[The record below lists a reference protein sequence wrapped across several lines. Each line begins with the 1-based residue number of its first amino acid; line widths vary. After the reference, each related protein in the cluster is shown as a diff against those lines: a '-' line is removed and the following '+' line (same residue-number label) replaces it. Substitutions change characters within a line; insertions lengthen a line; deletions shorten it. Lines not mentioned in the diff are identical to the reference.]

1 VQPTLKPTLVF
12 FAAST
17 LILSACHDSV
27 VNQADRQVYQVIK
40 ERQQDAIGTSYDV
53 QIDEVPPAPQTP
65 SARLYSFT
73 PRPVEDALPDI
84 FAAAKPVPAA
94 DPSVE
99 QGGVAPSAVDA
110 DVMLTDD
117 VFTEAE
123 RAQLQVFS
131 LSTALAYAAQHA
143 REFQD
148 AKEDLYL
155 AALDL
160 TLERHLW
167 TPQWVASVEAQYA
180 NYGQVRDFDRA
191 MSAVSQVAVTQRLPF
206 GGEVAA
212 RVVNSIMRD
221 LGVHTTSGESGNFIL
236 SADIPLWRGAG
247 KVAYE
252 SRYQAEREL
261 IYAVR
266 DFESF
271 RRAFLVDI
279 SADYFA
285 LQAAKAAI
293 DNAYDSY
300 VSRRTDLD
308 KAATIA
314 PTTKSRDVSDLPRA
328 RSSLRSAEA
337 NLVSA
342 KERYLSAL
350 DTFKIRIGMPI
361 EDLLDVVDQDLDTES
376 EAIETLLPDVTDQEA
391 IDAALRFRLD
401 LLTSADIVDDARRG
415 VLVARNR
422 ILPDL
427 NIGGSATLDTDPAH
441 LNSTS
446 YNTERTTWRADIS
459 LRMDDRKAERTAY
472 RASIIA
478 ERQSDRRHEQFENQ
492 VRAEV
497 RRTLR
502 RVRQQDQLRLIQEAN
517 VEENEFRAE
526 LAAELYN
533 LGRSTNQDKV
543 DAEIDLLNAKNDYA
557 VAVAAYRNAILEFRR
572 DTGTLRIT
580 DDGSWFAATD
590 RGPAVGAP

>member
-1 VQPTLKPTLVF
+1 MPVQSTLKPRIIL
-12 FAAST
+12 FALFVPA
-17 LILSACHDSV
+17 LSACHDHV
-27 VNQADRQVYQVIK
+27 VSQADRQVYRLIE
-40 ERQQDAIGTSYDV
+40 ERQQAAIGTSYDV
-53 QIDEVPPAPQTP
+53 KIDEVPPAEQAP
-65 SARLYSFT
+65 SARMYDFT

-84 FAAAKPVPAA
+84 FAKARPKPPAA
-94 DPSVE
+94 DPDAE
-99 QGGVAPSAVDA
+99 EGGPDRSE
-110 DVMLTDD
+110 MLSED
-117 VFTEAE
+117 VFTAE
-123 RAQLQVFS
+123 EQARLQVFS
-131 LSTALAYAAQHA
+131 LSEALTYAAHHA

-167 TPQWVASVEAQYA
+167 TPQWVAAVEGQYA

-191 MSAVSQVAVTQRLPF
+191 MSAVSEFAVTQRLPF

-212 RVVNSIMRD
+212 RVVNNIMRD

-271 RRAFLVDI
+271 RRAFLVSV
-279 SADYFA
+279 SADYFD
-285 LQAAKAAI
+285 LQQARAAI
-293 DNAYDSY
+293 KNAHESY
-300 VSRRTDLD
+300 KSRLADLD

-328 RSSLRSAEA
+328 KSSLRSAEA

-342 KERYLSAL
+342 KERYLSLL
-350 DTFKIRIGMPI
+350 DSFKIRIGMPI
-361 EDLLDVVDQDLDTES
+361 DNPLDVVGQEKDEES
-376 EAIETLLPDVTDQEA
+376 LAIESLLPEITEEQA
-391 IDAALRFRLD
+391 IEAALRFRLD
-401 LLTSADIVDDARRG
+401 LVTSADSVDDARRG

-427 NIGGSATLDTDPAH
+427 DIGGSVSLDTDPSH

-446 YNTERTTWRADIS
+446 YNTERTTWRADIQ
-459 LRMDDRKAERTAY
+459 LRLDDRKTERNAY

-492 VRAEV
+492 VRADV
-497 RRTLR
+497 RRALR
-502 RVRQQDQLRLIQEAN
+502 RVRQQEQLRFIQELN
-517 VEENEFRAE
+517 VEENEFRAA
-526 LAAELYN
+526 LASELYD
-533 LGRSTNQDKV
+533 LGRTTNQDKV
-543 DAEIDLLNAKNDYA
+543 DAEIDLLNARNDYA
-557 VAVAAYRNAILEFRR
+557 AAIAAYRNAILEFRR
-572 DTGTLRIT
+572 DTGTLRISDT
-580 DDGSWFAATD
+580 GSWFVVPDPDPAAT
-590 RGPAVGAP
+590 AP